1 METDGNGIIR
11 LNIGDMIEP
20 DTLPSKKEIGK
31 LKIEIMYYLETMV
44 EDNLRRFV
52 LKRDKENILD
62 KSTTEFF
69 RKRNRY
75 RASKKLLQ
83 YLVKIIDDLPEDDMK
98 RDLNSDHFNEFKRLV
113 AFQSELMQEEDVV
126 LAMEREFEEIR
137 REKKIN
143 LWYFRGQ
150 MRNAIN
156 EITGLIRQADKP
168 VLESYH
174 KLFNALSRLSSFW
187 FYVRGN
193 DEKRVRITDVYI
205 HKLLRVLISR
215 FPEIRG

>member
-1 METDGNGIIR
+1 MDGNGISR
-11 LNIGDMIEP
+11 LNIGEETESE
-20 DTLPSKKEIGK
+20 TLPSEKEITK
-31 LKIEIMYYLETMV
+31 LKTEIAYYLETMV
-44 EDNLRRFV
+44 EDSLRKFV
-52 LKRDKENILD
+52 LKRDKENLLD

-83 YLVKIIDDLPEDDMK
+83 YLVRIIDDLPDDDRK

-113 AFQSELMQEEDVV
+113 AFQSELMKEEDVIN
-126 LAMEREFEEIR
+126 AMEREFEEMR

-150 MRNAIN
+150 MRSAIN
-156 EITGLIRQADKP
+156 EITELIRQADKP
-168 VLESYH
+168 VPESYH
-174 KLFNALSRLSSFW
+174 KLFKALSRLSSFW

-193 DEKRVRITDVYI
+193 NEKRVRITDVYI
-205 HKLLRVLISR
+205 NKLLRVLISR
-215 FPEIRG
+215 FPEIGG